1 MAHNFHTNAAA
12 LIIAAAKQSGL
23 LDEIA
28 NALCFIDKV
37 PNPSFDCRA
46 CELLSA
52 LTDAFDKHVG
62 DDSLADDT
70 VGQFHGE
77 SWEGFPQYSE
87 EELRPYFSVPFE
99 THVET
104 DPPRFS
110 IDFDSVYDAEKV
122 KAALEFKYAE
132 FKRWIEANRSNAP
145 SA

>member
-1 MAHNFHTNAAA
+1 MAHNFYTNAAA

-77 SWEGFPQYSE
+77 AWEGFPRYTE

-104 DPPRFS
+104 RPPRFS
-110 IDFDSVYDAEKV
+110 VDFDRLYSADFAKAEIE
-122 KAALEFKYAE
+122 AARVEF
-132 FKRWIEANRSNAP
+132 WQQIEANRS
-145 SA
+145 SASPA